1 MQRGGREQS
10 PSPADY
16 MDFKYRSSSGNTFK
30 ALGHAPM
37 ARVAED
43 DSGAWDS
50 AESPACTA
58 ERDAARRLYSDTCGR
73 LTECRLPRTRE
84 LGPWYIVLTSYTT
97 ALSFF
102 LFYMWLFR
110 LPRDLHYALPH
121 CDKVKYAP
129 HNPLQAHTPLRLYI
143 TQFLKDRLFGI
154 FLFIS
159 SVSSAVAPP
168 RRMRSRAPA

>member
-1 MQRGGREQS
+1 
-10 PSPADY
+10 

-84 LGPWYIVLTSYTT
+84 LVHSSYVVHDR
-97 ALSFF
+97 SF
-102 LFYMWLFR
+102 LFYMAVSFTAR
-110 LPRDLHYALPH
+110 P
-121 CDKVKYAP
+121 
-129 HNPLQAHTPLRLYI
+129 PLRTTPLR
-143 TQFLKDRLFGI
+143 
-154 FLFIS
+154 
-159 SVSSAVAPP
+159 
-168 RRMRSRAPA
+168 